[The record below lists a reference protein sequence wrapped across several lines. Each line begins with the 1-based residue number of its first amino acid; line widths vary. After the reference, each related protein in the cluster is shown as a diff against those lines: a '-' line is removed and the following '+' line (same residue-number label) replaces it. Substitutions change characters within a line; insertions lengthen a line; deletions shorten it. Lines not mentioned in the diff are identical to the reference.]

1 MDLIK
6 NLFMLQDC
14 YNKIS
19 RYNSVLKDEE
29 RLNKLKDIKEKYENA
44 KTDYENSINSLKI
57 LERELLSLESRLNLN
72 IKELDRLENELYNE
86 SGSDLKLI
94 ENIESKIEAIKA
106 SNDEI
111 VQNKEQ
117 DKIREKEIKI
127 TILKY
132 RKSIRKLKDDFIR
145 EKNEFS
151 QNINEAKKKL
161 PAKIKERD
169 ELAAK
174 IPSAIL
180 KNFEYLIKNKDNAV
194 SELKDGICL
203 GCRMMVSSMTIDEIN
218 KGKDIV
224 YCDNCGRI
232 LYYDK

>member
-19 RYNSVLKDEE
+19 KYNSVLKDED
-29 RLNKLKDIKEKYENA
+29 RLNMLKDIKEKYEKA
-44 KTDYENSINSLKI
+44 KMDYENNINSLKT
-57 LERELLSLESRLNLN
+57 LERELLSLESKQNLN
-72 IKELDRLENELYNE
+72 SKELERLEHELYTE

-94 ENIESKIEAIKA
+94 ENIEGKIEAIKE

-111 VQNKEQ
+111 NQRIDQSKTPEREL
-117 DKIREKEIKI
+117 KIS
-127 TILKY
+127 ILNNRKY
-132 RKSIRKLKDDFIR
+132 IRKLKDDFIK
-145 EKNEFS
+145 EKKEFS
-151 QNINEAKKKL
+151 NSIDEAKKKL
-161 PAKIKERD
+161 PAKLKERD
-169 ELAAK
+169 ELAGK
-174 IPSAIL
+174 IPSSIL
-180 KNFEYLIKNKDNAV
+180 NNFEYLIKNKDNAV

-203 GCRMMVSSMTIDEIN
+203 GCRMMVSSMTIDELN
-218 KGKDIV
+218 KGKEIV

>member
-19 RYNSVLKDEE
+19 KYNSVLKDEE
-29 RLNKLKDIKEKYENA
+29 RLNMLKGIKEKYENT
-44 KTDYENSINSLKI
+44 KMDYENNINSLKT
-57 LERELLSLESRLNLN
+57 LERELLSLESKLNLN
-72 IKELDRLENELYNE
+72 SKELERLEHELYND

-94 ENIESKIEAIKA
+94 ENIEGKIQAVKE

-111 VQNKEQ
+111 DQ
-117 DKIREKEIKI
+117 KIEESKTHERELKI
-127 TILKY
+127 SILKY
-132 RKSIRKLKDDFIR
+132 RKHIQKLKDDFIK
-145 EKNEFS
+145 EKKEFS
-151 QNINEAKKKL
+151 QSIDEAKKKL
-161 PAKIKERD
+161 PAKLKERD
-169 ELAAK
+169 ELSGK

-194 SELKDGICL
+194 SELRDGICL
-203 GCRMMVSSMTIDEIN
+203 GCRMMVSSMTIDELN